1 MKTSKRKSGIEL
13 LRIIAIIQI
22 IFLHAYQYGGFGK
35 AAADYLCG
43 KEILVMSAY
52 SLCRAPVDVFV
63 MISGYFM
70 ITSEFN
76 IRKTLRRAKKPYE
89 AMIFYSA
96 AISLIFF
103 IADPGL
109 ITPPNVCKAFLPFL
123 SRTWYFLD
131 NYIIILLISPFL
143 NKMLSSLS
151 KRQYLYFLG
160 VIFAV
165 VSVWSTLAHI
175 DGINQV
181 VSTKK
186 ILDQE
191 YGKSLGGFLLM
202 YITGGYLRLFVGDKK
217 NGREKPNL
225 IYMGAFLAL
234 CMLDLALYGFVPQ
247 YRHVFGMFDNPIV
260 LCESACLILFF
271 RDFKFSSSVINLL
284 ASTTLGV
291 YAIHEHYFMRKWIW
305 SVLSFKDKALFE
317 GFIFIPVV
325 MGGCLAVFIC
335 CSLTELLRERCFSL
349 IHEKISARKRKKAE
363 NRST

>member
-217 NGREKPNL
+217 NGREKPN
-225 IYMGAFLAL
+225 
-234 CMLDLALYGFVPQ
+234 ALYLSTGTFS
-247 YRHVFGMFDNPIV
+247 
-260 LCESACLILFF
+260 ECLTI
-271 RDFKFSSSVINLL
+271 R
-284 ASTTLGV
+284 
-291 YAIHEHYFMRKWIW
+291 
-305 SVLSFKDKALFE
+305 
-317 GFIFIPVV
+317 
-325 MGGCLAVFIC
+325 
-335 CSLTELLRERCFSL
+335 
-349 IHEKISARKRKKAE
+349 
-363 NRST
+363 